1 MAARTI
7 RFYLDYIS
15 PNAYLAWH
23 QLPTL
28 AAKYGFE
35 IDARPILYAA
45 LLDAS
50 GTLGP
55 GETPAKGR
63 WMMKNV
69 QRKAIL
75 LDIPMQSPIYFPFNP
90 VLSLRM
96 SILPMETAMRH
107 KLIDAFFAAVWCQ
120 ALHVSEPEVAARVA
134 DEIGLPG
141 VDLVAQASQP
151 ETKSKLREETDDAI
165 SRGVFG
171 VPTMI
176 VGDEL
181 FWGYDDFPYLE
192 MYLAGRDPLDKAGP
206 KRLVDGATQPSSLR
220 RRVRPA
226 Q

>member
-7 RFYLDYIS
+7 RIYLDYIS

-23 QLPTL
+23 QLPAL
-28 AAKYGFE
+28 AAKYGYE
-35 IDARPILYAA
+35 IDSRPILYAA

-69 QRKAIL
+69 QRKAML
-75 LDIPMQSPIYFPFNP
+75 VGIPMQTPAYFPFNP

-96 SILPMETAMRH
+96 SILPVETSARH
-107 KLIDAFFAAVWCQ
+107 KLIDAFFAAVWCRS
-120 ALHVSEPEVAARVA
+120 LHVSEPEVAQRVA

-141 VDLVAQASQP
+141 ADLVAQASQP
-151 ETKSKLREETDDAI
+151 QIKSRLREETDDAI
-165 SRGVFG
+165 ARGVFG

-192 MYLAGRDPLDKAGP
+192 MYLAGRDPLAGAAT
-206 KRLVDGATQPSSLR
+206 RLMGGPTKPSSVR
-220 RRVRPA
+220 RRVRA